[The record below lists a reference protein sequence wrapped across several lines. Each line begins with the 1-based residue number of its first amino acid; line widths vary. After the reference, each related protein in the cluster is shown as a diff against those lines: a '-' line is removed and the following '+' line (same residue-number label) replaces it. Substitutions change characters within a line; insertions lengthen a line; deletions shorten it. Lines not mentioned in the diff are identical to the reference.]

1 MDQFIKVPLFT
12 ILVTLYSLTLYYM
25 LLVANLANKNDAEK
39 AEKRLKPLHMGTHL
53 GALSESYP
61 MNTNMTGFR
70 WLSKTLHPC
79 ALDEISLRIG
89 NVERI
94 GESQP
99 FSFITFISIRIMI
112 FDSCDTQFSTQ
123 LL

>member
-53 GALSESYP
+53 RALSESYP

-70 WLSKTLHPC
+70 WLSKNVASLC
-79 ALDEISLRIG
+79 CSLRIE

-112 FDSCDTQFSTQ
+112 FD
-123 LL
+123 